1 MKLVV
6 LVLVK
11 TIVVVSVEEVTIW
24 EYVEVNTTVV
34 FCWVVSVICT
44 GRRANG
50 LCGSVKAK

>member
-6 LVLVK
+6 LVVS
-11 TIVVVSVEEVTIW
+11 TIVVVSVDDVTIW
-24 EYVEVNTTVV
+24 EYVEVSTTVV
-34 FCWVVSVICT
+34 FCWVVSVIWT